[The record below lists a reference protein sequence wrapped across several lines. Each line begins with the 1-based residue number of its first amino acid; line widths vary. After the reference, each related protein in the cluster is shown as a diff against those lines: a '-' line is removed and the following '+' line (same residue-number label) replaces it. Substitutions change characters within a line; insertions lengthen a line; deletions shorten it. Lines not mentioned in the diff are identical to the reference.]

1 MDGID
6 GLLQALSCRGAFED
20 LNGQLL
26 QDLEPL
32 CPGAILSR
40 VASVAAGAGKRRLFI
55 IGNYVKQRL
64 LRPYHD
70 GSMSILRRLVNDGTY
85 DQTKPLRWVTGFKNV
100 YSFDLKSATD
110 RWPRMVIYSIL
121 SELFGHQVAS
131 AVVDTGLG
139 MCELSLVPPLVRRD
153 NIIIY
158 SVGQPLGYHASW
170 PLFTLSHHMIMWLAA
185 ERVYPKKVF
194 RAYAILGDD
203 VVIAYSKVA
212 DEYQRILSA
221 LEVEV
226 SASKSLISKSGAFEF
241 AKRFFVKRGKVD
253 LSPVSLQSLLLC
265 RTTLGLATVRNT
277 YNIKNLNV
285 LLRLGGAGYRVL
297 AKPHHLLSGRW
308 KRLAVYL
315 GKPDTSSPLIF
326 LVFHLGGDMPDNSS
340 TDPRWSSGVGNW

>member
-1 MDGID
+1 MPVYQGMSWAPTWKSLPNPSID
-6 GLLQALSCRGAFED
+6 PKTGKKHYSCFMSLWMELTAFYRHYRAEYGLSSIMTPSSILWDQRVIFPFDHLSCEQADEMDWAFED

-70 GSMSILRRLVNDGTY
+70 WSMSILRRLVNDGTY

-110 RWPRMVIYSIL
+110 GWPRMVIYSIL

-139 MCELSLVPPLVRRD
+139 MCELSLVPPLVRRE

-158 SVGQPLGYHASW
+158 SVGQPLGDPFGLVEFYYLIDIDRYVYHTKQA
-170 PLFTLSHHMIMWLAA
+170 IC
-185 ERVYPKKVF
+185 R
-194 RAYAILGDD
+194 YA
-203 VVIAYSKVA
+203 
-212 DEYQRILSA
+212 
-221 LEVEV
+221 
-226 SASKSLISKSGAFEF
+226 
-241 AKRFFVKRGKVD
+241 
-253 LSPVSLQSLLLC
+253 
-265 RTTLGLATVRNT
+265 
-277 YNIKNLNV
+277 
-285 LLRLGGAGYRVL
+285 
-297 AKPHHLLSGRW
+297 
-308 KRLAVYL
+308 
-315 GKPDTSSPLIF
+315 
-326 LVFHLGGDMPDNSS
+326 
-340 TDPRWSSGVGNW
+340 